1 MCEMSR
7 VHALNFRALCG
18 ANLVTLP
25 SKFRGNETFEVK
37 GVDAV
42 ERTVEKA
49 LLLSD
54 RV

>member
-25 SKFRGNETFEVK
+25 WKFRGNETFEVK

-42 ERTVEKA
+42 SWDILDQV
-49 LLLSD
+49 LWVL
-54 RV
+54 